1 MNKCAY
7 TIMAPA
13 MGLLRSDMEALEN
26 GYYTGVTVHSH
37 LNHFISIVHNHGTI
51 YATQTP
57 KLSIRTLKSLVGME
71 FSCLKCGK
79 NLNQEALN

>member
-13 MGLLRSDMEALEN
+13 MGLLRSHMQALEN
-26 GYYTGVTVHSH
+26 GYYTGVTVYSQ
-37 LNHFISIVHNHGTI
+37 LYHFISTVHNHGTT
-51 YATQTP
+51 YATQTL

-71 FSCLKCGK
+71 LSCLKCGIK
-79 NLNQEALN
+79 KP